1 MPVDANSIK
10 EHFPEIKDVSHI
22 KDGGQKSVFHG
33 VHGEYGDVVVKVL
46 LSQESTQRV
55 LREIEIVTGNQF
67 PNVPKIFS
75 SRQLSICGDETLCII
90 EQYICG
96 RNLRDILR
104 AGTLLSVDAVIS
116 LLRQMLLTIAE
127 LENAHL
133 VHRDIKPENLIVDN
147 NDNFWLLDFGIA
159 RHLDL
164 TSITA
169 TEEHFGPHTIGYAA
183 PEQYRNIK
191 PQIDSRAD
199 LFSLGV
205 VAYEAVSGENPFT
218 AGATSALDV
227 IRRIESTV
235 PAHLCIEGEL
245 GAEVAAFI
253 GVLMAKYPSRRP
265 QSARVALEWFESI
278 ANRAG

>member
-1 MPVDANSIK
+1 
-10 EHFPEIKDVSHI
+10 
-22 KDGGQKSVFHG
+22 
-33 VHGEYGDVVVKVL
+33 
-46 LSQESTQRV
+46 
-55 LREIEIVTGNQF
+55 
-67 PNVPKIFS
+67 
-75 SRQLSICGDETLCII
+75 
-90 EQYICG
+90 
-96 RNLRDILR
+96 
-104 AGTLLSVDAVIS
+104 
-116 LLRQMLLTIAE
+116 
-127 LENAHL
+127 
-133 VHRDIKPENLIVDN
+133 
-147 NDNFWLLDFGIA
+147 
-159 RHLDL
+159 L